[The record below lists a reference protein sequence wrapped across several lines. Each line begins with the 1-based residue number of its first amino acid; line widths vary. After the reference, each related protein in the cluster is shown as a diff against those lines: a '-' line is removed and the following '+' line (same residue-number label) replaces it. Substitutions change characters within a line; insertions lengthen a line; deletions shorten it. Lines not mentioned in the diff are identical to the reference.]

1 MAAPFD
7 VPAFRA
13 FVDAYRVSCLWFLNS
28 GYYPSTPAEIESVI
42 LLIERHGDRQAF
54 LRAAQFR
61 QWLLPHSSPTSVT
74 S

>member
-13 FVDAYRVSCLWFLNS
+13 FVDAYRVSCLWFLDP

-42 LLIERHGDRQAF
+42 RLIERHGDRQAF
-54 LRAAQFR
+54 VRAAQFR
-61 QWLLPHSSPTSVT
+61 QWLSPHFNQTSVA